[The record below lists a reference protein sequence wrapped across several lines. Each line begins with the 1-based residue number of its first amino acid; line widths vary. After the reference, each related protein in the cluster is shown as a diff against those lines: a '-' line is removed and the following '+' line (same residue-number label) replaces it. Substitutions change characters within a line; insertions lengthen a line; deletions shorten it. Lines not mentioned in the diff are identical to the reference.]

1 MSAMMSVLRNLSL
14 AVFAGLSLLA
24 ILAAASLLPVPTGA
38 SAAKSAW
45 VFSAVTIA
53 GVTGLVLAWRQ
64 APGAAWLASLLILS
78 GVSQLWLSDAGWFK
92 TFEIRRLG
100 AIDLLAYGI
109 ILLQGSVSL
118 AGLLLDPR
126 KWLLRSLGAVTLGQF
141 VRLGLLFGVLALF
154 SISILS
160 FVGTYDRVGYAV
172 QLLVGSAA
180 MAASVTG
187 VLALLFAS
195 DLNELDLP
203 SAVGG
208 AAVRH
213 AYALIPVLF
222 LIIAT
227 VYATLAFG
235 NLPVVEDETA
245 YLFQAKTLAGGAFHA
260 PELPAGIADRFEF
273 YLITNDAEGWYATTV
288 PGWPLVLALGVW
300 IGLPWLV
307 NPALG
312 AVSVWLGMSF
322 WRRVTDR
329 QQGVIVGLLMLAS
342 PWLLEASASLMTHPL
357 VLALTLG
364 AWGLTAQAKDRA
376 VSDTR
381 VVSAWLFLAG
391 LMMGWIF
398 LTRAVEGVLIGGLT
412 GLWILW
418 HFGRLRRLL
427 PVLAY
432 GFGCLATGS
441 LYFLYNLH
449 MTGDLLSTPLM
460 VYLNA
465 SWGEGANGFGFGPEI
480 GPPGG
485 WGLLDIWPG
494 HSWPEALINLNN
506 SMSALNTELYGW
518 TMGSLS
524 LALIYLIWRRPTGA
538 NLAMLVLAGAVIL
551 VHVFYWFTG
560 TFYIG
565 PRYWFGAF
573 FAFIALSAGGFAVL
587 RDYVRSRHAALPD
600 KGVNLVLVLL
610 CGFSILVFSSWRGTE
625 RYHPR
630 TQQARVMAAYQVP
643 GEDSSHAIVVLPC
656 EKLFEGAMQ
665 RNDPFL
671 RPDRPIFVM
680 AKADGSVADLKAAF
694 PNRPIIEA
702 RALQGECSG

>member
-1 MSAMMSVLRNLSL
+1 MSATMSFSRRLSL
-14 AVFAGLSLLA
+14 AVFAGLSLFA
-24 ILAAASLLPVPTGA
+24 VLAATSLLPVPTGA

-45 VFSAVTIA
+45 LFSAGTLA
-53 GVTGLVLAWRQ
+53 GITGLVLAWRQ
-64 APGAAWLASLLILS
+64 APKAAWLASLLLLS
-78 GVSQLWLSDAGWFK
+78 GALQLWLSDAGWFK

-100 AIDLLAYGI
+100 AVELLAYGI
-109 ILLQGSVSL
+109 ILLQGLVSL
-118 AGLLLDPR
+118 AVLLLDPN
-126 KWLLRSLGAVTLGQF
+126 KWLLRSLGALRFGQ
-141 VRLGLLFGVLALF
+141 VLRLGLLFGGLALF
-154 SISILS
+154 SVSILS
-160 FVGTYDRVGYAV
+160 FVGTYDRVGYV
-172 QLLVGSAA
+172 LQLIIGSAA

-203 SAVGG
+203 GDVSG
-208 AAVRH
+208 AAVRQ
-213 AYALIPVLF
+213 AYGLIPVLF

-245 YLFQAKTLAGGAFHA
+245 YLFQAKTMAGGALYA
-260 PELPAGIADRFEF
+260 PELPADIADRFEF
-273 YLITNDAEGWYATTV
+273 YLITNDADGWYATTV

-329 QQGVIVGLLMLAS
+329 EQGLIVGLMMLAS
-342 PWLLEASASLMTHPL
+342 PWLLQASASLMTHPL

-364 AWGLTAQAKDRA
+364 AWGLTARAKERSA
-376 VSDTR
+376 SDWKT
-381 VVSAWLFLAG
+381 VWTWLFLAG

-412 GLWILW
+412 GFWIFW
-418 HFGRLRRLL
+418 YFGRQSRIM

-432 GFGCLATGS
+432 GLGCLATGS

-449 MTGDLLSTPLM
+449 MTGDLFSTPLM
-460 VYLNA
+460 VYLNE
-465 SWGEGANGFGFGPEI
+465 SWGEGANAFGFGPEI

-494 HSWPEALINLNN
+494 HSLPEAIINLNN
-506 SMSALNTELYGW
+506 SVNALNTELYGW
-518 TMGSLS
+518 TVGSLS
-524 LALIYLIWRRPTGA
+524 LMLIYLIWRRPTGA

-551 VHVFYWFTG
+551 VHLFYWFTG

-573 FAFIALSAGGFAVL
+573 FAFIALSAGGFAAL
-587 RDYVRSRHAALPD
+587 REYARSRHAALPD
-600 KGVNLVLVLL
+600 KGLNLVLLLL
-610 CGFSILVFSSWRGTE
+610 CGFSIIVFSSWRGTE
-625 RYHPR
+625 RFHPR
-630 TQQARVMAAYQVP
+630 TTHARVMAAYQAPREAV
-643 GEDSSHAIVVLPC
+643 VVLPC
-656 EKLFEGAMQ
+656 AKLFEGAMQ

-680 AKADGSVADLKAAF
+680 AKDDGSIADLEAAF
-694 PNRPIIEA
+694 PNRPIVDASE
-702 RALQGECSG
+702 LEVECSG